1 MKKIITLLILFF
13 VTISINAQNKSR
25 EQHREKIKSLK
36 VAFITQELNMTT
48 DLAEKFW
55 PIYNRYECLKMDL
68 HEREH
73 VELNGIENISEAKAK
88 EMLKEYLA
96 VEQEEYAIK
105 KELFSDLKQII
116 SAKDIIRLHKLE
128 EDFNKKL
135 LKEYKARKAAARA
148 KNQ

>member
-13 VTISINAQNKSR
+13 VTISINAQSTSR

-36 VAFITQELNMTT
+36 VAYITEELNMSS
-48 DLAEKFW
+48 DVAQKFW
-55 PIYNRYECLKMDL
+55 PIYNSYECLKMDL

-73 VELNGIENISEAKAK
+73 VKLNGVENISEAKA
-88 EMLKEYLA
+88 EDMLQEYLA
-96 VEQEEYAIK
+96 VEKEEYVIK
-105 KELFSDLKQII
+105 QELFSDLKQIM

-128 EDFNKKL
+128 EDFKKKL
-135 LKEYKARKAAARA
+135 LKEYKTRKAAERA